1 MFNLPKIQILRK
13 STEISA
19 TLLTK
24 PKRTM
29 YISFHRVNQEKDLFR
44 IGLAIPKKKARRA
57 IDRNRIKRL
66 AREAFRQSLIK
77 LSADLVIKL
86 DTPIGKKT
94 NNRLREAERIQIK
107 KQLNNFFLELI

>member
-13 STEISA
+13 SKEITA
-19 TLLTK
+19 TLFAK
-24 PKRTM
+24 PKRTT
-29 YISFHRVNQEKDLFR
+29 YFSFHRVYQEKDLFR

-66 AREAFRQSLIK
+66 AREAFRQSPTK
-77 LSADLVIKL
+77 LHADLVIKL
-86 DTPIGKKT
+86 DAPIGRKT

-107 KQLNNFFLELI
+107 KQLNNFFFELV